1 MSSAR
6 QLQRKIKRKVRPSG
20 ILMSREP
27 IYIFTAVCN
36 KIKWLYAIM
45 IWIPIADLIEIHGCD
60 YFDTVDLTGSKRFSN
75 GSYLYERVLIPP
87 YLTGEYDY
95 EIIFDGHRINVPQH
109 VRGCV
114 CQMKACIRFCCHPQH
129 LLVFNKRE
137 CTSVQPETISYSP
150 YVNITLDHHKV
161 VQKNITAEFVAQHGL
176 PIPCAIHYALHPEQ
190 DVADNWSLFENGTL
204 LRHYDRNY
212 MSKMDYCLQPE
223 KFDGHYKLTVHNCG
237 IAVAEKWDKI
247 MCRYVM
253 ICSIICIILTIFVY
267 VLLPKLQKL
276 HGKCFICYLLSLGVG
291 CTALIIDQVGDW
303 EYCLTT
309 GYVGY
314 FAIMA
319 AFLWLAIMSFDLW
332 NTFRGTIRHMT
343 KAPFFLSYNIIAWS
357 TALVL
362 LAIVYAMD
370 FIATEDTPLLW
381 IPGVG
386 YYSCWIKTEDWP
398 AMIYFYGPMMLLI
411 IFNVSMFI
419 PTAVR
424 IYKTQKEFQNI
435 VGQARHRKMVN
446 EWQTFSLFLRLFVI
460 MGVTWIFEI
469 CSYLSSNHST
479 LRKFF
484 IVADLLNSAQ
494 GILIFGLFVLKPSVW
509 KLLLNRCS
517 RPSLPYYWELRKL
530 QSDTS

>member
-1 MSSAR
+1 
-6 QLQRKIKRKVRPSG
+6 
-20 ILMSREP
+20 
-27 IYIFTAVCN
+27 
-36 KIKWLYAIM
+36 M

-95 EIIFDGHRINVPQH
+95 EIIFDDHRINVPQH

-150 YVNITLDHHKV
+150 AAWAPNTL
-161 VQKNITAEFVAQHGL
+161 
-176 PIPCAIHYALHPEQ
+176 CHPLCTPPGTGCRR
-190 DVADNWSLFENGTL
+190 NWSLFENGTL

-291 CTALIIDQVGDW
+291 CTALIIDQVGDS

-319 AFLWLAIMSFDLW
+319 AFLWLAIISFDLW

-343 KAPFFLSYNIIAWS
+343 KALFLSYNIIAWS

-386 YYSCWIKTEDWP
+386 YYSCWIKTEDWS

-484 IVADLLNSAQ
+484 IVADLLNSAH